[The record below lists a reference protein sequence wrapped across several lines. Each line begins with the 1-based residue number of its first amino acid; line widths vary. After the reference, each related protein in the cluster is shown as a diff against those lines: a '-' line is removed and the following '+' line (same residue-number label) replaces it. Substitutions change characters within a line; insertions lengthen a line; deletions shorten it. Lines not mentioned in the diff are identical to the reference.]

1 MFATCG
7 PMNPKKETLT
17 PLKEVL
23 AGLFKD
29 PNLPFCPEDARI
41 FQVWDEV
48 VGPAIAQN
56 AKPLWIKNGRLRVK
70 VYAPIW
76 LQELTY
82 LEKTIQEQLNLKLG
96 RPAIKKIE
104 FRLATE

>member
-1 MFATCG
+1 
-7 PMNPKKETLT
+7 MNPKKETLT
-17 PLKEVL
+17 PIKEII
-23 AGLFKD
+23 AHLFKD

-48 VGPAIAQN
+48 VGPAIAGN

-76 LQELTY
+76 LQELGY
-82 LEKTIQEQLNLKLG
+82 LEKDIQVRLNEKLG
-96 RPAIKKIE
+96 RQAVKKIE
-104 FRLATE
+104 FRLALE

>member
-1 MFATCG
+1 
-7 PMNPKKETLT
+7 MNPKKESLT

-29 PNLPFCPEDARI
+29 PNLAFCPEDALI
-41 FQVWDEV
+41 FQVWEEV
-48 VGPAIAQN
+48 VGSAIAAN

-70 VYAPIW
+70 VYASIW
-76 LQELTY
+76 LQELGY
-82 LEKTIQEQLNLKLG
+82 LEKDIQARLNEKLG

-104 FRLATE
+104 FRLARE

>member
-1 MFATCG
+1 
-7 PMNPKKETLT
+7 MNPKNETLT
-17 PLKEVL
+17 PIKEIL
-23 AGLFKD
+23 NRLFKD
-29 PNLPFCPEDARI
+29 PNLPFCPEDALI
-41 FQVWDEV
+41 FQVWEEV

-76 LQELTY
+76 LQELGY
-82 LEKTIQEQLNLKLG
+82 LEKDIQARLNEKLG

-104 FRLATE
+104 FRLAIGA